1 MRGWRLNQNFKYV
14 QKPITYIGKERN
26 IAKKDTSEKMRIALC
41 FPEVYTL
48 GMSNLGYKILYHL
61 FNREQDVY
69 AERCFSPQ
77 SDMERILVETQQ
89 PLFTLETRTPLRKF
103 DIFAVSLDYEL
114 NITNMLNALSISH
127 IPILSSQRT
136 EDDPIV
142 IVGGT
147 IAYNPLPIQRFV
159 DIFAIGDGECLVKDI
174 IDIMREKKKKKLNK
188 KEVLEAFNER
198 EGFYVPA
205 VSEGKIVNRQITD
218 KLTRDDFP
226 INQIVPYTEIIHNRY
241 VIEVSRGCTRGC
253 RFCQSGYIYRPTRQ
267 RSLEDILYIVNK
279 GIKNTGWEEVSL
291 LSFSAGDHSEFHEM
305 VYALRKMLPDVGISL
320 PSLRADVFTEDVA
333 KFLSSGSS
341 GVTIAAEA
349 GTDRLR
355 RIINKDIKEDDIFR
369 TAEVARKYGWR
380 HIKVY
385 FMIGLPGENEDDI
398 QGIVEIS
405 KKLTGIIKDNVTI
418 KISPFVPRPHT
429 PFQWERQY
437 LLEEIREKEDFLSRE
452 LKGIKKIKFKVRSPY
467 ISMVE
472 GLIARGD
479 ERVGDIIQY
488 VFKNG
493 AKLEGWQEFFN
504 FKRYQSA
511 LNKMG
516 YNWEE
521 FLGERDADEKL
532 PWDIVDI
539 GIERGFLAKERKR
552 AKKGE
557 ILKDCRLTSC
567 TFCGMCPGNIA
578 GELKK
583 RKQISFTPIS
593 IEKKE
598 QGIKRF
604 RIYFSKM
611 GEMKFLSHLD
621 IMRLF
626 LTSGRIAG
634 IKFAYKGKYRRRPK
648 ISFGP
653 ALSVGIEGENEIFDV
668 YTYKMVAK
676 EVWNDALPDGIF
688 IKKTKEIPLNYP
700 NITRGDI
707 VLVYEFLTASNFGKK
722 REKNSF
728 DEKKLLDIGKSVLY
742 IKREKKIIEVGIL
755 GKRVSLIHKIS
766 DELNIKDYKRKGIY
780 KMRNGSMEEI

>member
-1 MRGWRLNQNFKYV
+1 MNQNFNQV

-26 IAKKDTSEKMRIALC
+26 MVKKSPSEKIRIALC
-41 FPEVYTL
+41 FPEVYVL

-89 PLFTLETRTPLRKF
+89 PLFTLETGTSLREF

-127 IPILSSQRT
+127 IPILSNERT

-142 IVGGT
+142 MVGGT

-159 DIFAIGDGECLVKDI
+159 DIFAIGDGEYLAKGI

-188 KEVLEAFNER
+188 KEILEAFNER

-205 VSEGKIVNRQITD
+205 VSENKVVKRQITD
-218 KLTRDDFP
+218 KLTRDNFP

-267 RSLEDILYIVNK
+267 RSLEDILYIANK
-279 GIKNTGWEEVSL
+279 GIKNTGWGEVSL

-305 VYALRKMLPDVGISL
+305 VYALRKMLPDVGVSL

-333 KFLSSGSS
+333 KFLSPSSS

-355 RIINKDIKEDDIFR
+355 RVINKDIKEEDILR
-369 TAEVARKYGWR
+369 TAEIARKYGWR

-385 FMIGLPGENEDDI
+385 FMIGLPGEDEDDI
-398 QGIVEIS
+398 QGIVDIS
-405 KKLTGIIKDNVTI
+405 KKLTDIIKDSVTV
-418 KISPFVPRPHT
+418 KISPFVPRSHT
-429 PFQWERQY
+429 PFQWEEQCAV
-437 LLEEIREKEDFLSRE
+437 EEIREKEDFLSRE
-452 LKGIKKIKFKVRSPY
+452 LGGVKKIKSKMRSPY
-467 ISMVE
+467 ISTVE

-479 ERVGDIIQY
+479 ECVGNIIQY

-493 AKLEGWQEFFN
+493 AKLEGWQEFFD
-504 FKRYQSA
+504 FSRYQSA
-511 LNKMG
+511 LDKMG
-516 YNWEE
+516 YDWGE
-521 FLGERDADEKL
+521 FLGKRDTIGTL

-539 GIERGFLAKERKR
+539 GIEKTFLMKEMKR
-552 AKKGE
+552 AKEGE

-567 TFCGMCPGNIA
+567 TFCGMCSGDIA

-593 IEKKE
+593 IEKE
-598 QGIKRF
+598 AQEIKRF
-604 RIYFSKM
+604 RIYFSKT

-621 IMRLF
+621 VMRLF
-626 LTSGRIAG
+626 LTSGRSAG

-653 ALSVGIEGENEIFDV
+653 ALSVGVEGENEIFDV
-668 YTYKMVAK
+668 YVHKMVA
-676 EVWNDALPDGIF
+676 EEAWNNTLPDGIF
-688 IKKTKEIPLNYP
+688 IKRIKEISFDFP

-707 VLVYEFLTASNFGKK
+707 VLVYEFLPAPNFGKK
-722 REKNSF
+722 NRKKISF
-728 DEKKLLDIGKSVLY
+728 DEKKLLDIRKSVLY
-742 IKREKKIIEVGIL
+742 IKREKRIIEVGISE
-755 GKRVSLIHKIS
+755 KKVSLIHKIS